1 MSHALVNPDILR
13 WARERSY
20 LGVDMLAHKIGIR
33 VEKVLAWEM
42 GESLPTFKQAQ
53 KLAHTVHIPFGYLF
67 LPVPPVE
74 TIPLPD
80 LRTIGDFTVGKAS
93 PEFRDLI
100 GDVMR
105 KRDWFVEYLR
115 KQEADIVPF
124 IGKFNLNTSYEDVAS
139 DISET
144 LGINGQLRQSS
155 RNWEDFLRNMIIQ
168 AEKCGIWVMR
178 SGIVGSNTHRPLLV
192 EEFRGF
198 VISEKLAPLIFING
212 KDAKAAQIF
221 TCAHELAHLWVGE
234 SGISNISLGVEDTY
248 ICNNIEKFC
257 NQVAVELLVPKSL
270 FLVNWNLNQDIG
282 ENADR
287 LARHFRVST
296 VVIARRALNLNLI
309 DWATYWSF
317 YESQRDKWT
326 HIREDSEGGGDYY
339 RTLKTRNG
347 TRFSQAVLSSAY
359 EGRLLFREAAALLGT
374 SVGNLEEMAS
384 FVLESED

>member
-1 MSHALVNPDILR
+1 MSQALVNPDILR

-20 LGVDMLAHKIGIR
+20 LGVDMLAHKIGTR

-42 GESLPTFKQAQ
+42 GEALPTFKQAQ

-74 TIPLPD
+74 TIPIPD
-80 LRTIGDFTVGKAS
+80 LRTIGDFTLGKAS

-115 KQEADIVPF
+115 KQEADTVPF
-124 IGKFNLNTSYEDVAS
+124 IGKFNLSTPYEDVAA

-144 LGINGQLRQSS
+144 LGIDGQLRQRS
-155 RNWEDFLRNMIIQ
+155 RNWEEFLRTMIVQ

-198 VISEKLAPLIFING
+198 AISEKLAPLIFING

-221 TCAHELAHLWVGE
+221 TCAHELAHLWLGE
-234 SGISNISLGVEDTY
+234 SGISNVSLGVKDSHLS
-248 ICNNIEKFC
+248 NSIERFC

-270 FLVNWNLNQDIG
+270 FLVNWNSNLDIG

-287 LARHFRVST
+287 IARNFRVST
-296 VVIARRALNLNLI
+296 VVIARRALDLNLI
-309 DWATYWSF
+309 DWAGYWSF

-326 HIREDSEGGGDYY
+326 RSREDSEGGGDYY

-374 SVGNLEEMAS
+374 SVGNLDHYAKDMG
-384 FVLESED
+384 VR

>member
-1 MSHALVNPDILR
+1 MSQALVNPYILR

-20 LGVDMLAHKIGIR
+20 LGVDMLAHKIGTK

-42 GESLPTFKQAQ
+42 GEALPTFKQAQ
-53 KLAHTVHIPFGYLF
+53 KLAYSVHIPFGYLF

-74 TIPLPD
+74 TIPIPD
-80 LRTIGDFTVGKAS
+80 LRTIGDFALGKTS

-115 KQEADIVPF
+115 KQEADPVPF
-124 IGKFNLNTSYEDVAS
+124 VGKFNMSTPYEEVAA
-139 DISET
+139 DISKT
-144 LGINGQLRQSS
+144 LGIDGQLRQRS
-155 RNWEDFLRNMIIQ
+155 RNWEDFLRTMLVQ
-168 AEKCGIWVMR
+168 AEKCGIWIMR

-198 VISEKLAPLIFING
+198 AISEKLAPLIFING

-221 TCAHELAHLWVGE
+221 TCAHELAHLWLGE
-234 SGISNISLGVEDTY
+234 SGISNVSLGADGSHVS
-248 ICNNIEKFC
+248 NRIERFC
-257 NQVAVELLVPKSL
+257 NHVAVELLVPKNL
-270 FLVNWNLNQDIG
+270 FLVHWNLNQDIG

-287 LARHFRVST
+287 LARQFRVST
-296 VVIARRALNLNLI
+296 VVIARRALDLNLI
-309 DWATYWSF
+309 DWADYWNF

-326 HIREDSEGGGDYY
+326 RTREDSEGGGDYY

-347 TRFSQAVLSSAY
+347 TRFSQAVLSSTY
-359 EGRLLFREAAALLGT
+359 EGKLLFREAAALLGT
-374 SVGNLEEMAS
+374 SVGNLDQYAKNMG
-384 FVLESED
+384 VR